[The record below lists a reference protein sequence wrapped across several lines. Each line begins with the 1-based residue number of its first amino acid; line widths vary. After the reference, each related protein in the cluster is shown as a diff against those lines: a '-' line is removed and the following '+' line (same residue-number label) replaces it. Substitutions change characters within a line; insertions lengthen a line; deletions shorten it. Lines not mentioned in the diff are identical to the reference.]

1 MAVRGARRPDR
12 REGRGRSA
20 GPLGLTLPPPSLPS
34 HPRPC
39 PRQAP
44 ALTPAQPRRDHGQPL
59 PSALLQPR
67 QHISPRHSPPP
78 PALDVASFTAFE
90 APQGHPPFPAEAIMG
105 VQLHP
110 GAGGGHACAQHIR
123 ARAPAHPGA
132 LLCTVARWIVFAS
145 SSRKS
150 PRPTPTHPCLCLG
163 EHLVLVI
170 SRGKGCGG
178 LGWRGHEVR
187 GFLTRF
193 QASRGKAPT
202 RRRG

>member
-1 MAVRGARRPDR
+1 MPVRNIYA
-12 REGRGRSA
+12 
-20 GPLGLTLPPPSLPS
+20 
-34 HPRPC
+34 
-39 PRQAP
+39 
-44 ALTPAQPRRDHGQPL
+44 
-59 PSALLQPR
+59 
-67 QHISPRHSPPP
+67 
-78 PALDVASFTAFE
+78 
-90 APQGHPPFPAEAIMG
+90 
-105 VQLHP
+105 
-110 GAGGGHACAQHIR
+110 R

-187 GFLTRF
+187 GFLTRI
-193 QASRGKAPT
+193 QASRGKGAHPPARLEAVGMPTTHAVACPFPFNFLFFLCFIERAWPGGRLDYRCLFQTPRAIFPAAARLTAPNPT
-202 RRRG
+202 QTVGWGRLVFSIY